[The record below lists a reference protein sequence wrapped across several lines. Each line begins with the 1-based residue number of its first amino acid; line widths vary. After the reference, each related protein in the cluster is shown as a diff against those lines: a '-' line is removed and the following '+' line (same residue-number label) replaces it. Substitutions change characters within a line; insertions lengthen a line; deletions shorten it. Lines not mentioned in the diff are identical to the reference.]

1 MAFPFS
7 KKKNKKKEE
16 LEQQQTQNSTPD
28 KKIKVVDTEEK
39 IQDKNVSK
47 FIEQYRKELLK
58 DSVTKE
64 DVIQEVYNVINQRK
78 NNRNNVDPFKTRDD
92 IYITIY
98 KDNLGDI
105 KERLLPFEKIEVN
118 GKQFYIN
125 KTFENFEIK
134 INYLFNVPQNKIDIN
149 DEFSRRS
156 ETKKKLDKIKQ
167 KISFIQSKRGEG
179 YSDYSKVD
187 IKELLNEEH
196 KLSTILET
204 IPLLP

>member
-7 KKKNKKKEE
+7 RKKNKKKEE